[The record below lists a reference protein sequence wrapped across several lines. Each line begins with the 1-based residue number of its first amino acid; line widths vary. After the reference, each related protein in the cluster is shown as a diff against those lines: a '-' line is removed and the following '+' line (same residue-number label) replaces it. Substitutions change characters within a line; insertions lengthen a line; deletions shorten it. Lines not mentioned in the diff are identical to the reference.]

1 MTFND
6 KQLQILTTAEQMFAI
21 KGFDGTSVRDIS
33 EAAGVNVAMI
43 SYYFGSKEKLIEAL
57 FEFRIGYLA
66 ERMETLLKDE
76 TLTPL
81 QKIGQ
86 LIDEHIDRAFASDRR
101 SFFIIMTT
109 EQLIN
114 KTPSIL
120 KKISELKKRTIDL
133 LSELVQE
140 GQVRGQFKKKI
151 DFFLMLNTMVGTVS
165 QTMCSQQLYRDLHN
179 QQDMSE
185 EDFTRLLKRK
195 LSIHIQT
202 LVKAILNY
210 EA

>member
-6 KQLQILTTAEQMFAI
+6 KQLLILTTAEQLFAQR
-21 KGFDGTSVRDIS
+21 GFDGTSVRDIS
-33 EAAGVNVAMI
+33 EAASVNVAMI

-57 FEFRIGYLA
+57 FEFRIGFLA
-66 ERMETLLKDE
+66 ERMEALLKDD

-81 QKIGQ
+81 QKIGK

-120 KKISELKKRTIDL
+120 KKISELKKRTLDL
-133 LSELVQE
+133 LGELIQE
-140 GQVRGQFKKKI
+140 GQVKGQFKKKI
-151 DFFLMLNTMVGTVS
+151 DFLLMLNTMVGTVS
-165 QTMCSQQLYRDLHN
+165 QTMCSQQLFRDVNN
-179 QQDMSE
+179 QQDMADD
-185 EDFTRLLKRK
+185 DFTRQLKRK

>member
-6 KQLQILTTAEQMFAI
+6 KQLQILHTAEQMFAI

-57 FEFRIGYLA
+57 FEFRIGFLA
-66 ERMETLLKDE
+66 ERMEALLKEE
-76 TLTPL
+76 TMTPL
-81 QKIGQ
+81 QKIGK

-120 KKISELKKRTIDL
+120 KKISELKKRTLDL
-133 LSELVQE
+133 LSELIQE
-140 GQVRGQFKKKI
+140 GQVKGQFKKKI
-151 DFFLMLNTMVGTVS
+151 DFLLMLNTMVGTVS
-165 QTMCSQQLYRDLHN
+165 QTMCSQQMYRDLN
-179 QQDMSE
+179 NLQDMPDD
-185 EDFTRLLKRK
+185 DFTKQLKRK